1 MSAVRIV
8 QVGLRGFGAIHLER
22 VDRLEAMGRVEL
34 VATVDPA
41 GPLEGRDVPW
51 YGSLTEALAAHEVD
65 IVNIATPI
73 GTHFALASEA
83 LAAGADVMLEK
94 PPVASLDDFFSLT
107 AAEKASGRS
116 IQIGFQAL
124 GSDAIARVR
133 DLATQIGDLVS
144 VQIWGMW
151 LRDDAYYGRAAWA
164 GKRVMNGR
172 RVADGVCTNPLAHS
186 FASAFALVGLTG
198 IDQIDAIETEL
209 YHAHHIEADDTSWVR
224 IRRTDGVP
232 IDVSLTLC
240 APTQEEPTVT
250 LVGTKGR
257 ITLTYTTDDIKA
269 EIGPDWFTEHTDR
282 TDLLENLVDHRE
294 HGTPLLVPLSDTVG
308 FMAVLEATQTAPDP
322 VAIDEEYIDWR
333 GEGTF
338 RYPVVQDID
347 TWQLRCLAEGKGYA
361 DAGAPWATSA
371 AKAIWLP
378 PPADRG
384 ENLAD
389 RGENLARSRRE
400 PS

>member
-1 MSAVRIV
+1 VADWSGDVSAVRIV

-22 VDRLEAMGRVEL
+22 VGRLASLGRVEL

-41 GPLEGRDVPW
+41 GPLEGLDVPW
-51 YGSLTEALAAHEVD
+51 YASLTEALANHQAD

-94 PPVASLDDFFSLT
+94 PPVASFEDFVRLEEI
-107 AAEKASGRS
+107 EKASGRS

-124 GSDAIARVR
+124 GSDALARVR
-133 DLATQIGDLVS
+133 ELETRIGDLVS

-151 LRDDAYYGRAAWA
+151 LRDNAYYGRAAWA
-164 GKRVMNGR
+164 GKRVMNGK

-198 IDQIDAIETEL
+198 IDQIEAIETEL
-209 YHAHHIEADDTSWVR
+209 YHAHDIEADDTSWVK

-240 APTQEEPTVT
+240 APTQEEPTIT

-257 ITLTYTTDDIKA
+257 IALTYTTDDISA
-269 EIGPDWFTEHTDR
+269 QIGDDWFMEHTDR

-294 HGTPLLVPLSDTVG
+294 NGTPLLVPLSDTVG
-308 FMAVLEATQTAPDP
+308 FMAVLEATQSAPDP
-322 VAIDEEYIDWR
+322 VAIEDAFIDWR
-333 GEGTF
+333 GAGDF
-338 RYPVVQDID
+338 LYPVVQDID
-347 TWQLRCLAEGKGYA
+347 TWQHRCLSDGKGYL
-361 DAGAPWATSA
+361 DAGAPWANPA
-371 AKAIWLP
+371 AKAVWTP
-378 PPADRG
+378 PTR
-384 ENLAD
+384 
-389 RGENLARSRRE
+389 
-400 PS
+400 

>member
-1 MSAVRIV
+1 VSAVRIV

-22 VDRLEAMGRVEL
+22 VDRLASLGRVEL

-51 YGSLTEALAAHEVD
+51 YASLTEALANHEAD

-94 PPVASLDDFFSLT
+94 PPVASFEDFVRL
-107 AAEKASGRS
+107 EEIVKASGRS

-124 GSDAIARVR
+124 GSDALGRVR
-133 DLATQIGDLVS
+133 ELATRIGDLTS

-151 LRDDAYYGRAAWA
+151 LRPTSYYGRAAWA
-164 GKRVMNGR
+164 GKRVMNGK

-198 IDQIDAIETEL
+198 IDQIEAIETEL
-209 YHAHHIEADDTSWVR
+209 YHAHDIEADDTSWVK

-240 APTQEEPTVT
+240 APMQEEPTIT
-250 LVGTKGR
+250 LVGTNGR
-257 ITLTYTTDDIKA
+257 IALTYTTDDIVA
-269 EIGPDWFTEHTDR
+269 EIDGETIVERTER

-294 HGTPLLVPLSDTVG
+294 HGTPLLVPLSETVG
-308 FMAVLEATQTAPDP
+308 FMAVLEATQSAPDP
-322 VAIDEEYIDWR
+322 VAIDPAFIDWR
-333 GEGTF
+333 GSGDF
-338 RYPVVQDID
+338 LYPVVQDID
-347 TWQLRCLAEGKGYA
+347 TWQHRCLELGLGYL
-361 DAGAPWATSA
+361 DAGAPWANVA
-371 AKAIWLP
+371 AKATWTP
-378 PPADRG
+378 P
-384 ENLAD
+384 
-389 RGENLARSRRE
+389 SR
-400 PS
+400 

>member
-1 MSAVRIV
+1 V

-22 VDRLEAMGRVEL
+22 VDRLASLGRVEL

-41 GPLEGRDVPW
+41 GPLEGLDVPW
-51 YGSLTEALAAHEVD
+51 YASLTEALAKHEAD

-94 PPVASLDDFFSLT
+94 PPVASFGDFVRLQEIEQS
-107 AAEKASGRS
+107 SRRS

-124 GSDAIARVR
+124 GSDAVARVR
-133 DLATQIGDLVS
+133 ELATRIGELTS

-151 LRDDAYYGRAAWA
+151 LRDNAYYGRAGWA
-164 GKRVMNGR
+164 GKRLVNGK

-198 IDQIDAIETEL
+198 IDQIEAIETEL
-209 YHAHHIEADDTSWVR
+209 YHAHDIEADDTSWVK

-240 APTQEEPTVT
+240 GPVHEEPTIT

-257 ITLTYTTDDIKA
+257 ITLTYTTDDIVA
-269 EIGPDWFTEHTDR
+269 EIDGETIVERPDR
-282 TDLLENLVDHRE
+282 ADLLENLVDHRE
-294 HGTPLLVPLSDTVG
+294 HGTPLLVPLSETAG
-308 FMAVLEATQTAPDP
+308 FMAVLEATQSAPDP
-322 VAIDEEYIDWR
+322 VAIDPAFIDWR
-333 GEGTF
+333 GAGDF
-338 RYPVVQDID
+338 LYPVVQDID
-347 TWQLRCLAEGKGYA
+347 SWQHRCLEAGKGYL
-361 DAGAPWATSA
+361 DAGAPWANPA
-371 AKAIWLP
+371 AKATWTP
-378 PPADRG
+378 PGR
-384 ENLAD
+384 
-389 RGENLARSRRE
+389 
-400 PS
+400 

>member
-1 MSAVRIV
+1 VADWSGDVSAVRIV

-22 VDRLEAMGRVEL
+22 VDRLASLGRVEL

-41 GPLEGRDVPW
+41 GPLEGLDVPW
-51 YGSLTEALAAHEVD
+51 YASLTEALEKHEAG

-94 PPVASLDDFFSLT
+94 PPVASFGDFVRLQ
-107 AAEKASGRS
+107 EIEQASGRS

-124 GSDAIARVR
+124 GSGAVARVR
-133 DLATQIGDLVS
+133 ELATRIGGLTS

-151 LRDDAYYGRAAWA
+151 LRDNAYYGRAAWA
-164 GKRVMNGR
+164 GKRVVNGR

-186 FASAFALVGLTG
+186 FASAFALVGLTSV
-198 IDQIDAIETEL
+198 DQIEAIETEL
-209 YHAHHIEADDTSWVR
+209 YHAHDIEADDTSWVK

-240 APTQEEPTVT
+240 GPVHEEPTIT

-257 ITLTYTTDDIKA
+257 ITLTYTTDDIVA
-269 EIGPDWFTEHTDR
+269 EIDGETIVESPDR

-294 HGTPLLVPLSDTVG
+294 NGTPLLVPLSETVG
-308 FMAVLEATQTAPDP
+308 FMAVLEATQSAPDP
-322 VAIDEEYIDWR
+322 VAIDPAFIDWR
-333 GEGTF
+333 GAGDF
-338 RYPVVQDID
+338 LYPVVQDID
-347 TWQLRCLAEGKGYA
+347 TWQHRCLEEGKGYL
-361 DAGAPWATSA
+361 DAGAPWANAA
-371 AKAIWLP
+371 AKATWTP
-378 PPADRG
+378 PGR
-384 ENLAD
+384 
-389 RGENLARSRRE
+389 
-400 PS
+400 

>member
-22 VDRLEAMGRVEL
+22 VDRLAALGSVEL
-34 VATVDPA
+34 VACVDPA

-51 YGSLTEALAAHEVD
+51 YASLTEALAAHEAD

-94 PPVASLDDFFSLT
+94 PPVASFEDFVRL
-107 AAEKASGRS
+107 EEIQKASGRS

-124 GSDAIARVR
+124 GSDALARVR
-133 DLATQIGDLVS
+133 ELQARIGDLVS

-151 LRDDAYYGRAAWA
+151 LRPTSYYGRASWA
-164 GKRVMNGR
+164 GKRVMNGK

-198 IDQIDAIETEL
+198 IDQIEAIETEL
-209 YHAHHIEADDTSWVR
+209 YHAHDIEADDTSWVK

-240 APTQEEPTVT
+240 APAQEEPTIT

-257 ITLTYTTDDIKA
+257 ITLTYTTDDIVA
-269 EIGPDWFTEHTDR
+269 EIDGETIVERTSR

-294 HGTPLLVPLSDTVG
+294 HGTPLLVPLSETVG
-308 FMAVLEATQTAPDP
+308 FMAVLEATQSAPDP
-322 VAIDEEYIDWR
+322 VAIDPTYIDWR
-333 GEGTF
+333 GAGDF
-338 RYPVVQDID
+338 LYPVVQDID
-347 TWQLRCLAEGKGYA
+347 TWQHTCLEQGKGYL
-361 DAGAPWATSA
+361 DAGAPWASAA
-371 AKAIWLP
+371 AKATWIP
-378 PPADRG
+378 PTR
-384 ENLAD
+384 
-389 RGENLARSRRE
+389 
-400 PS
+400 

>member
-1 MSAVRIV
+1 MADWSGDVSAVRIV

-22 VDRLEAMGRVEL
+22 VHRLASLGRVEL

-41 GPLEGRDVPW
+41 GPLEGLDVPW
-51 YGSLTEALAAHEVD
+51 YESLTEALAAHEAD
-65 IVNIATPI
+65 IVTIATPI

-94 PPVASLDDFFSLT
+94 PPVASLDDFWLLLE
-107 AAEKASGRS
+107 AEKASGRS

-124 GSDAIARVR
+124 GSDALARVR
-133 DLATQIGDLVS
+133 ELETRIGDLVS

-151 LRDDAYYGRAAWA
+151 LRDNAYYGRAGWA
-164 GKRVMNGR
+164 GKRVVHGK

-198 IDQIDAIETEL
+198 IDQIEAIETEL
-209 YHAHHIEADDTSWVR
+209 YHAHDIEADDTSWVK

-240 APTQEEPTVT
+240 APTQEEPTIT

-257 ITLTYTTDDIKA
+257 IALTYTTDDIVA
-269 EIGPDWFTEHTDR
+269 EIDGETIVERPGR

-294 HGTPLLVPLSDTVG
+294 NGTPLLVPLSETVG
-308 FMAVLEATQTAPDP
+308 FMAVLEATQSAPDP
-322 VAIDEEYIDWR
+322 AAIEDAFIDWR
-333 GEGTF
+333 GAGDF
-338 RYPVVQDID
+338 LYPVVQDID
-347 TWQLRCLAEGKGYA
+347 TWQHRCLAEGKGYL
-361 DAGAPWATSA
+361 DAGAPWASAA
-371 AKAIWLP
+371 AKATWTP
-378 PPADRG
+378 PTR
-384 ENLAD
+384 
-389 RGENLARSRRE
+389 
-400 PS
+400 